1 MRHHFV
7 DRYSNLDSLIHRL
20 DPRTRILTTLSFVLA
35 VVATPLASWPA
46 FILYAILVVGLILLS
61 RLPLLYAL
69 KRSVTILPFV
79 LMTAAFLPFQGN
91 GEVAASCTIWRW
103 HISVTYDGLNMLGNT
118 LAKAWLSSLGL
129 ILLSATVS
137 FNRLLKGLEHLG
149 IPRVM
154 VMILSFM
161 YRYIFVL
168 VDEAMRM
175 QRARDSRSVATWHPF
190 SRRGL
195 WQIKSVGSMIGTL
208 FIRSY
213 DRAERVYMGM
223 LARGFDGEI
232 RTLNDLQFSPADPC
246 FAAGFLLCL
255 VLIALVAVR
264 SIT

>member
-7 DRYSNLDSLIHRL
+7 DRYCNLDSLIHRL
-20 DPRTRILTTLSFVLA
+20 DPRTRILTTLAFVLA
-35 VVATPLASWPA
+35 VVATPLAAWPA
-46 FILYAILVVGLILLS
+46 FILYATLVAGLILLS
-61 RLPLLYAL
+61 RLPLLYVL
-69 KRSVTILPFV
+69 KRSATILPFV
-79 LMTAAFLPFQGN
+79 LMTAAFVPFQGN
-91 GEVAASCTIWRW
+91 GEVAASYTLWQWRV
-103 HISVTYDGLNMLGNT
+103 SVTYDGLHMLGNT
-118 LAKAWLSSLGL
+118 LAKAWLSALGL
-129 ILLSATVS
+129 ILLSATTP
-137 FNRLLKGLEHLG
+137 FTQLLRGLERLG
-149 IPRVM
+149 VPRVM

-175 QRARDSRSVATWHPF
+175 QRARDSRSVATWHPL

-232 RTLNDLQFSPADPC
+232 RTLSDLHFTLVDAR
-246 FAAGFLLCL
+246 FAAGFLFCL
-255 VLIALVAVR
+255 ALIALVAAR
-264 SIT
+264 SVI